1 MHAAG
6 LTIGSNLIFGVS
18 AKIILAYRRDH
29 LLSSILSKLITS
41 EFMSGIWTRLYCV
54 PGDHLWL
61 DLTST
66 LHMQINTYSAL
77 LGQMDTMYT

>member
-41 EFMSGIWTRLYCV
+41 EFMSGI
-54 PGDHLWL
+54 
-61 DLTST
+61 
-66 LHMQINTYSAL
+66 
-77 LGQMDTMYT
+77 